1 MRCALLLAATVLVA
15 AAPTPKP
22 APLLGPADLDVALV
36 LPPPP
41 RPDSLQAAAEL
52 AELRAAGAARTPA
65 TEAEARRD
73 GDTKNASIF
82 TDVLG
87 PKFDLAR
94 LPATSVLMALVRASE
109 KDAVDRG
116 KAHFQRPR
124 PYVADPTLKACKRN
138 DDPLSSYPS
147 GHTAMAFSM
156 GETLA
161 RLVPEKAGPLLARA
175 AAYGQSR
182 IVCEQHYRSDVS
194 AGQMLG
200 LLIAERLPT
209 KLAFQVAFDAARHE
223 LLAADIAQP

>member
-1 MRCALLLAATVLVA
+1 MLLLAATLLVA
-15 AAPTPKP
+15 AAPSPKP
-22 APLLGPADLDVALV
+22 APLLGPDDLDVALV

-65 TEAEARRD
+65 AEADSRRD
-73 GDTKNASIF
+73 GDTKSASIF
-82 TDVLG
+82 TEVLG

-94 LPATSVLMALVRASE
+94 LPATSMLMALVRASE
-109 KDAVDRG
+109 TDAVDRG
-116 KAHFQRPR
+116 KARFQRPR

-147 GHTAMAFSM
+147 GHTSMAFSM

-161 RLVPEKAGPLLARA
+161 RLIPEKAGPLLARA

-209 KLAFQVAFDAARHE
+209 KPAFQVAFDAARQE
-223 LLAADIAQP
+223 LVAADIAQH